1 MTKLTVNRTDFL
13 GFLNSFT
20 KGMQDLR
27 LQCAGARIV
36 VEVGF
41 SQYYLRK
48 NFLGANIEE
57 EGVIHIA
64 LLDKMVRFLKASKQD
79 LVYLRQLTPV
89 KPLHIEAGANKL
101 QIPSTDD
108 ITSASKTVVMGD
120 LASKCA
126 KSGWTKFYKAE
137 LIAHGTIPDTK
148 DLVALA
154 GMKGLIADS
163 SQYKLRVHCG
173 ENELGIVAGKAA
185 SGRLFTSLPIR
196 DTDGPCKT
204 IQSFFGEWLPTCLQ
218 YLDNESARFHIG
230 DGTLVVFEQR
240 NTLLM
245 IIDEGED

>member
-1 MTKLTVNRTDFL
+1 MTKISVNRTDFL
-13 GFLNSFT
+13 GFLNSFA

-41 SQYYLRK
+41 AQYYLRK
-48 NFLGANIEE
+48 NFLGASIEE
-57 EGVIHIA
+57 DGILHIA
-64 LLDKMVRFLKASKQD
+64 LLDKMIKFLKASKQD
-79 LVYLRQLTPV
+79 IVHLRQVTPV

-108 ITSASKTVVMGD
+108 IVSASKTVVMNN
-120 LASKCA
+120 LITKCA
-126 KSGWTKFYKAE
+126 DSGWTMFYKKE
-137 LIAHGTIPDTK
+137 LIAHGTIIDTK

-154 GMKGLIADS
+154 GMKGLIADTA
-163 SQYKLRVHCG
+163 QYKLRVHCG

-185 SGRLFTSLPIR
+185 SGRLFTALPIS
-196 DTDGPCKT
+196 DTEGPSAT
-204 IQSFFGEWLPTCLQ
+204 VQSFFGDWLPTCLQ
-218 YLDNESARFHIG
+218 YLDDTQARFHIG
-230 DGTLVVFEQR
+230 ENTMIIFEQQ